1 MTSGEGAFPSRR
13 QNVKEGS
20 GAMADSY
27 WIWYPGDFELY
38 HRMEQDF
45 SRVERGYGWPA
56 FWKSEGFRN
65 RVVFR
70 RQYVLERDTEFR
82 VDSKAVGFVLVGE
95 KKYPLGQRIACP
107 KGEVLISIHAAR
119 IDAFPSVYVEGD
131 VVHSDRG
138 WMAEDYAQPP
148 VPAGYNPYFTRP
160 DQDPAR
166 WEYSEREYRPVKT
179 EQAGD
184 GVLYE
189 FETELTAVLRVEA
202 PRERLERL
210 RVYCGESR
218 DEALDTKRCYY
229 SWTPDPE
236 TGETPRCAVR
246 FAFIPGEA
254 VELAAVHQFVDIP
267 VRAAFQCGDPLLD
280 RIWSVAAHTF
290 RLCAGIFF
298 IDGVKRDKWIW
309 AGDAYQSLFVNR
321 YLLAD
326 PGVEQRTLLALR
338 GNDPMTGHIN
348 TIMDYSL
355 LWLLGVKE
363 YFDAYGDR
371 DFLELIWP
379 KAASLLEF
387 CRERTDARGFLTA
400 GEKDWVFIDWADLD
414 KDGPFGAEQ
423 MLLCACWGAA
433 AELSEALGRDGVEY
447 RQRRKEL
454 AAQIDACYWDGALG
468 AYVDSFMSGR
478 RHVSRQTNLL
488 AVRFGVADGGKRA
501 SILKNVIDNPAIPPI
516 TTPYFNF
523 FELDVLAACG
533 RLDQVMERLRAYWG
547 GMLERGAVTFWEEFD
562 PSVTGTAQYDMYGD
576 RFGKSLC
583 HAWAASPIYLLA
595 RYFVGLS
602 REGDGFALEPR
613 LEYFSALD
621 CTLPVGGAGGFVRV
635 RWDGGLLAVET
646 NWKGGTLWIGGD
658 RYGLPPDGAAE
669 LHVRV

>member
-1 MTSGEGAFPSRR
+1 MTEQF
-13 QNVKEGS
+13 
-20 GAMADSY
+20 
-27 WIWYPGDFELY
+27 WLWYPGDFELY

-56 FWKSEGFRN
+56 FWKSDGFRN

-70 RQYVLERDTEFR
+70 REYCLERDTEFR
-82 VDSKAVGFVLVGE
+82 VVSKAVGFVLAGE
-95 KKYPLGQRIACP
+95 KKYPFGQRIICP
-107 KGEVLISIHAAR
+107 KGDVRISIHAAR

-131 VVHSDRG
+131 VIRSDRG

-148 VPAGYNPYFTRP
+148 VPAGCSPYFTRP
-160 DQDPAR
+160 GQDPAR
-166 WEYSEREYRPVKT
+166 WEYSEERYRPVKA
-179 EQAGD
+179 ERIGD

-202 PRERLERL
+202 PRERLAGMRI
-210 RVYCGESR
+210 YCGESG
-218 DEALDTKRCYY
+218 DEALDKEHCYY
-229 SWTPDPE
+229 SWALDRS

-246 FAFIPGEA
+246 FAFIPGEKVGLTA
-254 VELAAVHQFVDIP
+254 IHQFVDIP
-267 VRAAFQCGDPLLD
+267 VRAAFRCGDPLLD
-280 RIWSVAAHTF
+280 RIWAVAEHTF
-290 RLCAGIFF
+290 RLCTGIFF

-309 AGDAYQSLFVNR
+309 SGDAYQSLFVNR

-363 YFDAYGDR
+363 HFDAYGGR
-371 DFLELIWP
+371 EFLELIWP

-387 CRERTDARGFLTA
+387 CRERTDRRGFLTA
-400 GEKDWVFIDWADLD
+400 GEKDWVFIDWAELD
-414 KDGPFGAEQ
+414 KDGPFAVEQ

-433 AELSEALGRDGVEY
+433 AELAEALGLDGREY
-447 RQRRKEL
+447 RARREAL

-468 AYVDSFMSGR
+468 AYVDSFTSGR

-488 AVRFGVADGGKRA
+488 AARFGIADADRRA
-501 SILKNVIDNPAIPPI
+501 LILKNVIDNPAVPPI
-516 TTPYFNF
+516 TTPYFQF
-523 FELDVLAACG
+523 FELDVLADSG
-533 RLDQVMERLRAYWG
+533 RLDQVMERLRSYWG

-583 HAWAASPIYLLA
+583 HAWAASPIYFLG
-595 RYFVGLS
+595 RYFAGLR
-602 REGDGFALEPR
+602 REGAGFVIEPR
-613 LEYFSALD
+613 LEHFTALD
-621 CTLPVGGAGGFVRV
+621 CTFPVDGRDGFVRLA
-635 RWDGGLLAVET
+635 WDGMRLTVET
-646 NWKGGTLWIGGD
+646 NRAGGILLSGGIRHELTPGTPFFAAWADD
-658 RYGLPPDGAAE
+658 R
-669 LHVRV
+669 